1 MLFTTCL
8 NGHDITEKGSFFYKK
23 NGDRQ
28 CRKCFM
34 DKGEPL
40 PKRTYPGL
48 FCGETR

>member
-8 NGHDITEKGSFFYKK
+8 NGHDLTLEGAFFYKK

-34 DKGEPL
+34 DKGYKQE
-40 PKRTYPGL
+40 RSYSGV
-48 FCGETR
+48 FSGETV